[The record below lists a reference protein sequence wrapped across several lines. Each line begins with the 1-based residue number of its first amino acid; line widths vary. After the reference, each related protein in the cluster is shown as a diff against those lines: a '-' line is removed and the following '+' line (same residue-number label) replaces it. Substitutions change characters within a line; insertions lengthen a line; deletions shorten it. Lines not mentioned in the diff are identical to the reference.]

1 MEYWIYLNSKKSG
14 PYSAEQ
20 LAQMSIPP
28 TTLVWHEGLSSWV
41 SAVEV
46 PELAQKY
53 SATPP
58 PMPVEEDAP
67 VSDNKAVQET
77 EVDQEV
83 EAENVLAEV
92 EPHEDESATDEPI
105 EPECEPVNEEPANE
119 APPAFIPE
127 PLCSD
132 TAKCT
137 PGMPPHPD
145 VKCPPT
151 YLVWAILTTLCC
163 CQPFGVV
170 AIIYAVNVKSKYD
183 RGDVEGAKKNSERAA
198 LWVILAFVVGLVTLP
213 LQSLLSALTSM

>member
-14 PYSAEQ
+14 PYPIEQ

-28 TTLVWHEGLSSWV
+28 TTLVWHEGLTTWV
-41 SAVEV
+41 SAVEI
-46 PELAQKY
+46 PELSQKY
-53 SATPP
+53 FVAPP
-58 PMPVEEDAP
+58 QQSVEESP
-67 VSDNKAVQET
+67 VSDNQLEREPETYQKVET
-77 EVDQEV
+77 ENE
-83 EAENVLAEV
+83 L
-92 EPHEDESATDEPI
+92 ATDELI
-105 EPECEPVNEEPANE
+105 EPEREPVIEEPIDE
-119 APPAFIPE
+119 PKKVVPPIFTPD
-127 PLCSD
+127 SSHND
-132 TAKCT
+132 TARQSM
-137 PGMPPHPD
+137 GMPPHPD